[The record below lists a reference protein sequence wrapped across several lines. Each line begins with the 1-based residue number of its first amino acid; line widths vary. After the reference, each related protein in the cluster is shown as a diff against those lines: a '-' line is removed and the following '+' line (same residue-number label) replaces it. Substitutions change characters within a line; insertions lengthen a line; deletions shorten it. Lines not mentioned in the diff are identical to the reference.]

1 MSRLRKDEFRGCDEL
16 TLLGCAARAL
26 PDSAGFAQQSP
37 SPAAQQDSSRPALSQ
52 RPAAK
57 PETAKGKIRIDVVV
71 TDASGHPVAGLH
83 QQDFTLLDDKKP
95 QPIRFFQAIRWR
107 GRQHGKWPPVEVIL
121 LVDEAN
127 NLLHNIAYERYQID
141 RFLRQNGGRLAQP
154 VTLMIFSDRGVQT
167 QPQPTL
173 DGNAVAE
180 AFDKETA
187 SMHIIPVAGGYD
199 AIERADLSLRTLQ
212 KIAAAEAGKP
222 GRKLLIW
229 IGPGWPMLEGARY
242 VASDRSQTGWFNG
255 VVEISQQLREARIT
269 LYAINAIDP
278 GSSGQ
283 MMRKDFYKDFL
294 KPPKSP
300 HEMQFGDL
308 AGPVFAIHSGGL
320 VFNTTGDLAAL
331 ISACVAEAKPY
342 YTIGFDPASAEH
354 TDEYHAL
361 EVTVDKPGLKARTNT
376 GYYAEPLPK
385 P

>member
-1 MSRLRKDEFRGCDEL
+1 
-16 TLLGCAARAL
+16 
-26 PDSAGFAQQSP
+26 
-37 SPAAQQDSSRPALSQ
+37 
-52 RPAAK
+52 
-57 PETAKGKIRIDVVV
+57 
-71 TDASGHPVAGLH
+71 
-83 QQDFTLLDDKKP
+83 
-95 QPIRFFQAIRWR
+95 
-107 GRQHGKWPPVEVIL
+107 
-121 LVDEAN
+121 
-127 NLLHNIAYERYQID
+127 
-141 RFLRQNGGRLAQP
+141 
-154 VTLMIFSDRGVQT
+154 MIFSDRGVQT
-167 QPQPTL
+167 QPQPTM

-242 VASDRSQTGWFNG
+242 VASNRSQTGWFNG

-300 HEMQFGDL
+300 HEMQFGNL
-308 AGPVFAIHSGGL
+308 SVPVFRCSQRRAGLQCHRRPRGIHQHLRRGG
-320 VFNTTGDLAAL
+320 
-331 ISACVAEAKPY
+331 K
-342 YTIGFDPASAEH
+342 
-354 TDEYHAL
+354 
-361 EVTVDKPGLKARTNT
+361 GLLHDRVRSSKRRAH
-376 GYYAEPLPK
+376 G
-385 P
+385 